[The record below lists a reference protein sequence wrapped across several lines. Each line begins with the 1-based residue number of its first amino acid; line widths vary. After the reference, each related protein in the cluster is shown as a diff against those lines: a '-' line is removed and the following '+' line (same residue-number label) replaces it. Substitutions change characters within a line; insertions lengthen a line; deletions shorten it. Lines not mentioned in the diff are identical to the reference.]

1 MAKYLSIDTEATGLT
16 KECVLIQ
23 LAFVPVDTVSNRVL
37 TELGKEWL
45 VHCASFEE
53 LKPTLNPWVVENNE
67 GLIRK
72 ANASGVTIEKL
83 SGEVHAYLTSPE
95 LKAFFGDSRPVF
107 LGKSLSA
114 LDIPLLTRTF
124 GEEFM
129 REHFHHHTQDVTC
142 VARAFVDAGLIPPG
156 TESSSKIMK
165 FFGVREA
172 PAHTALSD
180 ALDMGVIYLKLLEMV
195 RNLKKEKGESHV

>member
-16 KECVLIQ
+16 HECVLIQ
-23 LAFVPVDTVSNRVL
+23 LAFVPVDTVANKVYS
-37 TELGKEWL
+37 EWGIEWL
-45 VHCASFEE
+45 VQCASFEE
-53 LKPTLNPWVVENNE
+53 LKPALNPWVVEHNE
-67 GLIRK
+67 GLIRDAHSK
-72 ANASGVTIEKL
+72 GISPAQL
-83 SGEVHAYLTSPE
+83 RDEVHAYLSRPE
-95 LKAFFGDSRPVF
+95 IKAFFGDARPIF

-124 GEEFM
+124 GEDFM
-129 REHFHHHTQDVTC
+129 HAHFHHHTLDVTC
-142 VARAFVDAGLIPPG
+142 VARSLVDAGTLPPG

-180 ALDMGVIYLKLLEMV
+180 ATDMGEIYLKLL
-195 RNLKKEKGESHV
+195 KKIKEK

>member
-1 MAKYLSIDTEATGLT
+1 MPKYLSIDTEATGLT

-23 LAFVPVDTVSNRVL
+23 LAFVPVDVGARKVA
-37 TELGKEWL
+37 TEMGKEWL
-45 VHCASFEE
+45 VACESFDV

-72 ANASGVTIEKL
+72 AHAEGISVQALAK
-83 SGEVHAYLTSPE
+83 EVHAYLTSPE
-95 LKAFFGDSRPVF
+95 MKAFFGDSRPVF

-114 LDIPLLTRTF
+114 LDIPLMTRTF
-124 GEEFM
+124 GDEFM
-129 REHFHHHTQDVTC
+129 REHFHHHVQDVTC
-142 VARAFVDAGLIPPG
+142 VARALVDAGMLPPG

-165 FFGVREA
+165 HFGVREA

-180 ALDMGVIYLKLLEMV
+180 ALDMAHIYLKLV
-195 RNLKKEKGESHV
+195 EKLCPTTSKQN

>member
-23 LAFVPVDTVSNRVL
+23 LAFIPLDTSTGKVH
-37 TELGKEWL
+37 EDLGKEWL
-45 VHCASFEE
+45 VQCKSFEE

-67 GLIRK
+67 KLIRDAHAHGITPESLK
-72 ANASGVTIEKL
+72 A
-83 SGEVHAYLTSPE
+83 EVHAYLTSPA
-95 LKAFFGDSRPVF
+95 LKAFFGDARPIF

-129 REHFHHHTQDVTC
+129 HKHFHHHTQDVTC
-142 VARAFVDAGLIPPG
+142 VARSLVDAGVLPPG

-165 FFGVREA
+165 HFGVRET

-180 ALDMGVIYLKLLEMV
+180 ASDMAHIYIKILDKLRSLA
-195 RNLKKEKGESHV
+195 KP